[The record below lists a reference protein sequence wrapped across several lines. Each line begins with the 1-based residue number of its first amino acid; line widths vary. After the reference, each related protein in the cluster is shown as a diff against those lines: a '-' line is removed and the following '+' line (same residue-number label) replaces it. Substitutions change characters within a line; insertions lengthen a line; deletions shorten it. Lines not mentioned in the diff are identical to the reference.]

1 VGLFTSRNSRE
12 DAAYLFAMKRDLA
25 LQIANPSSVQFL
37 TDIVAGVEVRRVL
50 DVGCGV
56 GQALLPLAVSKGAVG
71 VGVDVSEMACRMGR
85 ESFADHLPRAQTDFV
100 RSVAESLPFATA
112 TFDVVNCALALPYTK
127 NRQALRAMSRVLRNG
142 GVLIIRLHH
151 ALFYIAMFWR
161 GLKSMDLHP
170 MVHAARV
177 LVAGT
182 IYHATGHQCQIRW
195 LKETFQTRWMLRREL
210 EQAGLCIE
218 RELPCSHPQSPY
230 FAISKS
236 R

>member
-1 VGLFTSRNSRE
+1 
-12 DAAYLFAMKRDLA
+12 MKRDLEM
-25 LQIANPSSVQFL
+25 QINNPSRARFFADV
-37 TDIVAGVEVRRVL
+37 VAGVDVRRVL

-56 GQALLPLAVSKGAVG
+56 GQALLPLAVGNGAVG
-71 VGVDVSEMACRMGR
+71 VGVDVSEIACRMGR
-85 ESFADHLPRAQTDFV
+85 DSFADHLPRAQTAFV
-100 RSVAESLPFATA
+100 RSQAESLPFPAA

-127 NRQALRAMSRVLRNG
+127 NRQALHEMSRVLRRG
-142 GVLIIRLHH
+142 GLLILRLHH

-182 IYHATGHQCQIRW
+182 IYHVTGHQCEIRW

-210 EQAGLCIE
+210 EGAGLSLE

-230 FAISKS
+230 FAVSKPA
-236 R
+236 